1 MKDEGCTIEA
11 FMIQEKMRGMLYSM
25 NEHQISLPNS
35 VYENL
40 LAVAAMQGVTPADWI
55 AAQLPTVAEQ
65 QKSLP
70 DLLYGLV
77 GAINSQEEPRQ
88 SY

>member
-1 MKDEGCTIEA
+1 M
-11 FMIQEKMRGMLYSM
+11 S
-25 NEHQISLPNS
+25 EHQISLPDS

-55 AAQLPTVAEQ
+55 AAQIPASAEQ

-70 DLLYGLV
+70 ELLSGLV
-77 GAINSQEEPRQ
+77 GAINSQEEPHP
-88 SY
+88 SYDKTAFGEAIAAKLAKQGIHRP

>member
-1 MKDEGCTIEA
+1 MSK
-11 FMIQEKMRGMLYSM
+11 Y
-25 NEHQISLPNS
+25 QISLPDS

-55 AAQLPTVAEQ
+55 AAQLPAFAEEP
-65 QKSLP
+65 KSLP

-77 GAINSQEEPRQ
+77 GAINSQEEPRP
-88 SY
+88 SYNKTAFGEAIAAKLAKQGIH